1 MATVTHA
8 LNIDTAPKPT
18 ETMLL
23 NMGPHHPSTHGV
35 LRVLLEL
42 DGETMVKITP
52 DIGYLHTGIEKNCEV
67 KTYQQAI
74 TLVTRADYA
83 CSQTNDLAY
92 VLAVEKLLGIEVPR
106 RAQWIRVLLAELSRL
121 ASHLLWIGTQAL
133 DIGATAVFLY
143 AFREREVILD
153 LFDMLGG
160 GRMFPLYMRVG
171 GLASYFEGEKGQG
184 VDLSKDFM
192 TTARNLVKVLPDRI
206 AEYERLLTKN
216 PIWLARTKKIGY
228 LSLKDAID
236 LGVTGPI
243 LRAAGMKWDL
253 RKNRPYS
260 GYQEF
265 EFDVPTR
272 TDSDVY
278 ARYEV
283 RVEEMRQSVRII
295 KQILE
300 NLPPGPV
307 NVDDRKIALPPR
319 TELYTSM
326 ESVIHHFKLVTEGFK
341 PPVGEAYAAV
351 ESAKGEIG
359 VYVVSDGSNKPYRVR
374 IRPPSFVNL
383 QSLSKIAEG
392 LMIADMVAIIASI
405 DIVLGEVDR

>member
-1 MATVTHA
+1 
-8 LNIDTAPKPT
+8 
-18 ETMLL
+18 MLL